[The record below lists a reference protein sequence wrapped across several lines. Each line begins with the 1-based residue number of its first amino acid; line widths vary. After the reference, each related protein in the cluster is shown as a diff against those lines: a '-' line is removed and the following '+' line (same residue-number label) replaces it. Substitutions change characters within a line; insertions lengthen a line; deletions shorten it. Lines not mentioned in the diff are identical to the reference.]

1 MQYEWNLANGNDV
14 GDIVTLAETF
24 FQCEIDTVFTPE
36 PNVMTRNLIF
46 AVTNQFYLP
55 GTELVTVCR
64 DTTCN
69 ELIAYNWAKS
79 GDRAVWSDDPM
90 VSIRMVHVNLDLP
103 ARTRIRIIND
113 MMDQWEQF
121 ANYTRHNIIC
131 STTMRRD
138 QDAFLKL
145 HARRGYDI
153 RGSYAYKRL
162 NTTTTQ
168 ARPADSVDP
177 N

>member
-1 MQYEWNLANGNDV
+1 
-14 GDIVTLAETF
+14 
-24 FQCEIDTVFTPE
+24 
-36 PNVMTRNLIF
+36 
-46 AVTNQFYLP
+46 
-55 GTELVTVCR
+55 
-64 DTTCN
+64 
-69 ELIAYNWAKS
+69 
-79 GDRAVWSDDPM
+79 M

-121 ANYTRHNIIC
+121 ARVTRHNIIC

-138 QDAFLKL
+138 QAAFLKL

-153 RGSYAYKRL
+153 RGSYAYKNL

-168 ARPADSVDP
+168 ARPADSLDP

>member
-1 MQYEWNLANGNDV
+1 MQYEWHLANGNDV
-14 GDIVTLAETF
+14 SEIVALAENF

-36 PNVMTRNLIF
+36 PLVMDRNLVF
-46 AVTNQFYLP
+46 AVVSQFYLP

-64 DTTCN
+64 DITN
-69 ELIAYNWAKS
+69 NQLIAYNWAKS
-79 GDRAVWSDDPM
+79 NDRAVWSDDPM
-90 VSIRMVHVNLDLP
+90 ISVRMVHVNLDLP

-113 MMDQWEQF
+113 MMDQWEHF
-121 ANYTRHNIIC
+121 AHYTHNNIIC
-131 STTMRRD
+131 STTMRHD
-138 QDAFLKL
+138 QDAFLRL

-168 ARPADSVDP
+168 ARPANSVNP